1 MSTVDLHQPA
11 IPISYA
17 RQLIELC
24 ARWHVTAAELMA
36 DTTLAKLDLTS
47 PDTRLS
53 PLEFNLLVARAIRLT
68 GEPALG
74 YHFGLHLKLSAHG
87 FLGYAVMTSA
97 TLGDALALTGKF
109 FSTRSGAMRF
119 SFFIEDG
126 TAVVQIDSTADVASP
141 FAFPFESLL
150 VGFCHAGAYITGES
164 TLNAEIWIDFPKPS
178 YYDGCAKLLP
188 CPIFYGKAVNQLRFP
203 ALLLEKPLLMAD
215 ATASQLASE
224 QCERELVA
232 LSSQPLVSR
241 VRALLSEDI
250 SAMPDLDTVASRCCM
265 SARSLKR
272 KLAEHGVSFSTLA
285 ADIRRDEAQLL
296 LAEGR
301 LSIEQIA
308 GRLGYGDPAN
318 FTRAFK
324 AWTHET
330 PRQYR
335 DGIRAELRGE
345 PRGEPR
351 SGR

>member
-1 MSTVDLHQPA
+1 MSTVDLHQA
-11 IPISYA
+11 SIPISYA
-17 RQLIELC
+17 RQLVELC
-24 ARWHVTAAELMA
+24 ARWHVTPAELMA
-36 DTTLAKLDLTS
+36 DTALAKLDLNS
-47 PDTRLS
+47 ADTRVS
-53 PLEFNLLVARAIRLT
+53 PLEFNLLVARALRLT

-97 TLGDALALTGKF
+97 TLGEALALTGKF
-109 FSTRSGAMRF
+109 FTTRSGALSF
-119 SFFIEDG
+119 SFFIEEE
-126 TAVVQIDSTADVASP
+126 TAVVQIDSTVDVAAP
-141 FAFPFESLL
+141 FAFPYESLL

-164 TLNAEIWIDFPKPS
+164 SLHAEIWIDFPEPA
-178 YYDGCAKLLP
+178 YYEACANLLP
-188 CPIFYGKAVNQLRFP
+188 CPIRYGKPLNQLRFP
-203 ALLLEKPLLMAD
+203 AELLQRPLIMAD
-215 ATASQLASE
+215 ATASKLASE

-250 SAMPDLDTVASRCCM
+250 GAMPDLNTVAGRCCM

-272 KLAEHGVSFSTLA
+272 KLAEHGVSFSELA

-308 GRLGYGDPAN
+308 GRLGYRDPAN

-324 AWTHET
+324 AWTRET

-335 DGIRAELRGE
+335 EHV
-345 PRGEPR
+345 R
-351 SGR
+351 SGLRPLGS